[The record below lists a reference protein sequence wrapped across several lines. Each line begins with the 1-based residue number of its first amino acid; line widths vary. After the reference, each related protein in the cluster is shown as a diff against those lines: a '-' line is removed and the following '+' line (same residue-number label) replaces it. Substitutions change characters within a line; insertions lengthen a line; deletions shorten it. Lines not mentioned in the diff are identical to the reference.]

1 MRKIS
6 KFSLFFIFNFCRN
19 FALGFATNEFA
30 GSKILGDNKE
40 SIGICGDGLIYFND
54 DQNKK

>member
-1 MRKIS
+1 MENIKIGS
-6 KFSLFFIFNFCRN
+6 SEKNKN
-19 FALGFATNEFA
+19 FALGFATSEFA

>member
-6 KFSLFFIFNFCRN
+6 KLRLSFIYNLFRN
-19 FALGFATNEFA
+19 FALGFATSEFA